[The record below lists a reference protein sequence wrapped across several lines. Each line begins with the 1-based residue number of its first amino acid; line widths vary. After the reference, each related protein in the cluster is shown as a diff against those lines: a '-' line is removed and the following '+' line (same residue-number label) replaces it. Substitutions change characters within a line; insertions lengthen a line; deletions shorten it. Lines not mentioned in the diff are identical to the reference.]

1 MEINKK
7 QLEDK
12 IALIT
17 GGAQGQGMAEAKL
30 FVERGAKVVIG
41 DVNEKKGNEL
51 VKELGPSA
59 SFFNLDVS
67 LQ

>member
-1 MEINKK
+1 MKKQETLMEINKK

-41 DVNEKKGNEL
+41 DQNEKKG
-51 VKELGPSA
+51 KE
-59 SFFNLDVS
+59 
-67 LQ
+67 